1 MSTNFQL
8 LKEMK
13 KRVLASNACI
23 DSLISV
29 PPDSE
34 RFNNLLEVA
43 LQQQEMACIEMRRM
57 SEQLRTSDDRV
68 ESILTAKGKASE
80 LYGEICVTPEGWVHI
95 KLNALLPHC
104 RVTGGTQYV
113 TDSILRLLNSAA
125 FDGIKLPFF
134 NKAYLGIIE
143 FCPRDCSDVFDHD
156 NKGFKAV
163 QNVLKGRLFP
173 DDDRFEM
180 SLGLFTE
187 QRNESACHIF
197 VLPDDEAGIFTDMRL
212 SHELV

>member
-13 KRVLASNACI
+13 KRVLASNACV

-43 LQQQEMACIEMRRM
+43 LQQQEMACIEMRRLY
-57 SEQLRTSDDRV
+57 EQLRSSEREENTR
-68 ESILTAKGKASE
+68 TAKGKISE
-80 LYGEICVTPEGWVHI
+80 IYGEISVTPEGWVHI
-95 KLNALLPHC
+95 KLNSLLPHC
-104 RVTGGTQYV
+104 RVVSGTQFV
-113 TDSILRLLNSAA
+113 SDSLLRLLNEIS
-125 FDGIKLPFF
+125 FDGVKLPFF
-134 NKAYLGIIE
+134 RKAFLGIIE
-143 FCPRDCSDVFDHD
+143 FCPRDVSDVFDHD

-173 DDDRFEM
+173 DDDCFEL

-187 QRNESACHIF
+187 LREESCCHIY

-212 SHELV
+212 SHELG

>member
-13 KRVLASNACI
+13 KRVLASGACV
-23 DSLISV
+23 DSLIGV
-29 PPDSE
+29 PPESE

-43 LQQQEMACIEMRRM
+43 LQQQEMACIEMRRLYW
-57 SEQLRTSDDRV
+57 QLKSKEETNA
-68 ESILTAKGKASE
+68 EIKPGKAKE
-80 LYGEICVTPEGWVHI
+80 IYGEISVTPEGWVHI

-113 TDSILRLLNSAA
+113 TDSILRLLNSAE

-134 NKAYLGIIE
+134 SKAYLGIIE
-143 FCPRDCSDVFDHD
+143 VCPLDCSDVFDHD

-212 SHELV
+212 SHELG

>member
-1 MSTNFQL
+1 MSTNFKI

-13 KRVLASNACI
+13 KRVLASSACI
-23 DSLISV
+23 DSLIGV
-29 PPDSE
+29 PEGSE

-43 LQQQEMACIEMRRM
+43 LGQQETACIEMRRLYW
-57 SEQLRTSDDRV
+57 QL
-68 ESILTAKGKASE
+68 KGKSE
-80 LYGEICVTPEGWVHI
+80 TAAEVIGGSVKEIYGEISVTPEGWVHI

-113 TDSILRLLNSAA
+113 TDSILRLLNSAE

-134 NKAYLGIIE
+134 GKAFLGIIE
-143 FCPRDCSDVFDHD
+143 YCPQDVSEVFDHD
-156 NKGFKAV
+156 NKGFKSV

-187 QRNESACHIF
+187 LRPESACHIY

-212 SHELV
+212 SHELG